1 MLLPSQPRWPRLA
14 RHPAVAPRRLRPERP
29 NTAHQRADSLAAFND
44 LPTLHSL
51 PAILSTA
58 IAVLI
63 IYGEITMN
71 ETKELE
77 VVDLGDAKE
86 VTMGPYSRQ
95 AEDHTGLPTRLPAS

>member
-1 MLLPSQPRWPRLA
+1 MLIPAQTRWPLPA
-14 RHPAVAPRRLRPERP
+14 RHPAAAPRRLRPERP
-29 NTAHQRADSLAAFND
+29 NTAHQCADSLAASTD

-51 PAILSTA
+51 PAILPTA

-86 VTMGPYSRQ
+86 VTMGPYSRE